1 MVIAENKKRVVM
13 ITGGSRG
20 IGLAVAKAY
29 AKQGDRLLISG
40 RNDKTSLENALASL
54 NEITSEVSGALV
66 DVRDRRA
73 VQSWVN
79 QTAEIFGRIDVAIS
93 NAGVIHPSPFL
104 EISEEQWDE
113 VVDTHLKGTFLFLQA
128 VARIMI
134 ARKIRGSLITVTAP
148 SAVRGSSGVL
158 DYASAKGGIIALTKN
173 MAKELAQYG
182 IRVNCVLP
190 VAATQMTDT
199 LIQYAK
205 VDRETW
211 DKRYPLLGRMP
222 TAEDVASAF
231 TFLGSEASRCMTG
244 QVLYVDAGTTS

>member
-1 MVIAENKKRVVM
+1 
-13 ITGGSRG
+13 
-20 IGLAVAKAY
+20 
-29 AKQGDRLLISG
+29 
-40 RNDKTSLENALASL
+40 
-54 NEITSEVSGALV
+54 
-66 DVRDRRA
+66 
-73 VQSWVN
+73 
-79 QTAEIFGRIDVAIS
+79 
-93 NAGVIHPSPFL
+93 
-104 EISEEQWDE
+104 
-113 VVDTHLKGTFLFLQA
+113 
-128 VARIMI
+128 
-134 ARKIRGSLITVTAP
+134 
-148 SAVRGSSGVL
+148 
-158 DYASAKGGIIALTKN
+158 IIALTKN

>member
-1 MVIAENKKRVVM
+1 MIITANRKRVVM

-29 AKQGDRLLISG
+29 AKQGDRVVISG
-40 RNDKTSLENALASL
+40 RNDKASLEDALASL
-54 NEITSEVSGALV
+54 REITAEVSGALV

-73 VQSWVN
+73 VESWVN
-79 QTAEIFGRIDVAIS
+79 QTAEMFGRIDVAIS
-93 NAGVIHPSPFL
+93 NAGVIRPSPFL

-128 VARIMI
+128 VARIMVE
-134 ARKIRGSLITVTAP
+134 RKIRGSLITVTAP
-148 SAVRGSSGVL
+148 SAVRGSDGVL
-158 DYASAKGGIIALTKN
+158 DYASAKGGIVALTKN

-182 IRVNCVLP
+182 IRVNSVLP

-205 VDRETW
+205 VDKESW
-211 DKRYPLLGRMP
+211 EKRYPLLGTMP
-222 TAEDVASAF
+222 TPEDVAGAF
-231 TFLGSEASRCMTG
+231 TFLGSEASKCMTG